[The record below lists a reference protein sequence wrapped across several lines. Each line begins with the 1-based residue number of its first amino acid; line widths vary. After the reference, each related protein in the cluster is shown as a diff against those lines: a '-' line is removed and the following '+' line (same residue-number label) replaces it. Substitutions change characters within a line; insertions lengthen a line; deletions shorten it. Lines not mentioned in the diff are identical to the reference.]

1 MTPPWRAAP
10 WLPCASPGRCSSP
23 HAVRGG
29 LSRDGVRREAENIC
43 STALPCGS
51 SGPLVYSTGTSC
63 ERTVCQVSQ
72 RTRFRCHL
80 IRPHYLSP
88 PAGPAGEPTPPAL
101 KELGVR
107 LSLPSDPSS
116 SGVNSTCPS
125 NPTSHNDR
133 AAQPLP
139 PTPDTCPEGL
149 GPSQGE
155 ALGWPSGSSR
165 HRPSPGIRV
174 SAEIQPLS
182 RRQAKRHVTQ
192 MLLLPGPCGA
202 RLRRPSTGSPAQA

>member
-1 MTPPWRAAP
+1 M
-10 WLPCASPGRCSSP
+10 
-23 HAVRGG
+23 
-29 LSRDGVRREAENIC
+29 RREAENIC

-107 LSLPSDPSS
+107 LTLPSDPSS

-133 AAQPLP
+133 AARPLP

-165 HRPSPGIRV
+165 HRPLPGIRAGLEGAHAPALLSKC
-174 SAEIQPLS
+174 SAPDLCIFSSCPPQYRTP
-182 RRQAKRHVTQ
+182 VTG
-192 MLLLPGPCGA
+192 MEVAVGCGEG
-202 RLRRPSTGSPAQA
+202 RGHISI